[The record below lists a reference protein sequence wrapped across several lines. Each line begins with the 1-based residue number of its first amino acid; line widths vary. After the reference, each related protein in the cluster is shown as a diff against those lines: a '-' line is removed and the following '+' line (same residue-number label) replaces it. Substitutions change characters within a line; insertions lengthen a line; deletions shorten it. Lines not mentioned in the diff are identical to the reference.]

1 MPRTACRLAATL
13 LWVALALLPLRGLAG
28 ALMPVVVGGGNAPVT
43 ATEVAAMPCHGV
55 AADDSAAAQDAGAT
69 HGCSMCD
76 LCHGSAMRS
85 AAPATLPAAPHEPL
99 PRSAALTPIELRAL
113 DGLYRP
119 PRTDLA

>member
-28 ALMPVVVGGGNAPVT
+28 ALMPVVMGDASAAVSAT
-43 ATEVAAMPCHGV
+43 AVAAMPCHGV
-55 AADDSAAAQDAGAT
+55 AADDSAAQEAGT
-69 HGCSMCD
+69 PHSCSMCD
-76 LCHGSAMRS
+76 LCHGSAMRT

-99 PRSAALTPIELRAL
+99 PRSAALTPIEPRAI

-119 PRTDLA
+119 PRTGLA